1 MMQNEWWLRSL
12 TGVVF
17 VVAVVGATT
26 WSIWTHV
33 LLWTCLAAIGCKE
46 GQTLLRKAPQL
57 RPWTLYVA
65 VLMVYTAVLPM
76 PWLGALWSTAAL
88 PATKVHDGWPVVQF
102 ATLIWANDTMA
113 FVGGKVFGRHKL
125 APNISPGK
133 TWEGAVVGALSAGLA
148 ASMWWDAGALILG
161 LLAGALS
168 TCGDLMESRV
178 KRLAKVKDSGALLP
192 GHGGVLDRFDGFLFA
207 APAHALLWCIF
218 VAQT

>member
-1 MMQNEWWLRSL
+1 
-12 TGVVF
+12 
-17 VVAVVGATT
+17 
-26 WSIWTHV
+26 
-33 LLWTCLAAIGCKE
+33 
-46 GQTLLRKAPQL
+46 
-57 RPWTLYVA
+57 
-65 VLMVYTAVLPM
+65 M

-88 PATKVHDGWPVVQF
+88 PATQTHDGWPVVQF

-113 FVGGKVFGRHKL
+113 FVGGKMMGRHKL
-125 APNISPGK
+125 APTISPGK

-148 ASMWWDAGALILG
+148 ASMWWGAKGLILG

-168 TCGDLMESRV
+168 TCGDLVESRV

-207 APAHALLWCIF
+207 APVHALLWCIF